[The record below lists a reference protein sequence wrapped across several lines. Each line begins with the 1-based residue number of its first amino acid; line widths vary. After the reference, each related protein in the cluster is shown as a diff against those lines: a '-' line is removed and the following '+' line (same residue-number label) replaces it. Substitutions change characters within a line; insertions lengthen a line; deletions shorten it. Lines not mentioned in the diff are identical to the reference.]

1 MQGCVTG
8 QSLDY
13 HHHHHDQDLYRVVQ
27 QGSVAT
33 LRRQTNLCRRSRSH
47 QIQTIA
53 VIIVTIVIIVIIVLV
68 STSIN
73 GRVLS
78 SSSLSAL
85 NHIFFVRTS
94 PHLWINADENVNE
107 ELEK

>member
-1 MQGCVTG
+1 MQGCVAG

-13 HHHHHDQDLYRVVQ
+13 HHHHHQHHHRHHHHHHDQDLYRVVQ

-68 STSIN
+68 STITSAVIIIIECTESPFLFEP
-73 GRVLS
+73 VL
-78 SSSLSAL
+78 
-85 NHIFFVRTS
+85 ICG
-94 PHLWINADENVNE
+94 
-107 ELEK
+107 